1 MRINDL
7 IKELQEIKK
16 IYGNLYVIGSGDSEG
31 NNYFTFDKD
40 DVHLAYTQDA
50 LNKYFKDNIYPSKE
64 DAIAVT
70 LWPFAEGFEN
80 EEKATKYYDKQ
91 YKRRKL

>member
-7 IKELQEIKK
+7 IKELEEIKK
-16 IYGNLYVIGSGDSEG
+16 VYGNLNVIGSSDTEG
-31 NNYFTFDKD
+31 NSFFTLNKGCWS
-40 DVHLAYTQDA
+40 LAYTENA
-50 LNKYFKDNIYPSKE
+50 YNKYFKEGVYPSKE
-64 DAIAVT
+64 DAVAVT

-80 EEKATKYYDKQ
+80 EEEAAKYYDEQ